1 MVKDFLT
8 RSKTPTLP
16 NEDIYAKLREGG
28 ICPNCRMPFDKGKK
42 RKLIDQCGH
51 ERCYSCL
58 FKSETCPIC
67 ALQAP
72 PKKLQHSQSRSS
84 LSPPAV
90 GGTGRSKLL
99 TNGVGGTPASA
110 RRRGGVSP
118 RGPPLSPWSRRVP
131 RPNTVNVDS
140 SHHLTALLSSA
151 EKKSSKNIS
160 LARRIKSLWSIDDE
174 CDGDT
179 EATSGG
185 SGEAAEAKDGE
196 DLYMRLGLLLGE
208 GATPPASAARP
219 PRAASSHTSFS
230 SLSASSEVNTT
241 ASNNTS
247 PVSTLNGSSEAE
259 LRLPG
264 GRDPSV
270 ESMNSFISHGAVS
283 PTTTPRRHSVTT
295 SQPGQVEELSL
306 FGRRR
311 SSVRRSARNAHV
323 KGPIDPKVRFASYRG
338 AQLSLR
344 PLFFEVPQQDPDPLF
359 VGRAWLYRE
368 IEAHL
373 TAEAPTNRGVII
385 TGSVGAGKT
394 AAILQMV
401 EYSCFGRKRDDSI
414 YQDPYSKG
422 GGSLYGR
429 VSLIPEGVKSLASR
443 VVAYHFCQAE
453 NSVTCL
459 VPDFVHSIAAQLCQA
474 PQLHAYRDLLLAE
487 PQTQGLLALP
497 ACVSDPSTAL
507 VKGILE
513 PLHNLRRLGKVGA
526 DPLIIVVD
534 GLCEAEYH
542 RPDHADTLAS
552 FLARH
557 AVKLPSFVKL
567 IVSVRTQLADLTR
580 LLPFH
585 RISLDPDQRADP
597 AADLA
602 ARDLCDYVGF
612 RCVHSPT
619 IRSNITVTQGK
630 IEGGSSQ
637 HRFTQYVVTQSKGSI
652 LYIKLIL
659 DLIERGHLVMKS
671 GSFKVLPQ
679 SLNEIFLLLFNLRF
693 PSVRSFEKI
702 QPILNVVLASL
713 NPLTLPEMYHSVNAG
728 LLYKFLSWDEFINC
742 FKVLSS
748 FLVKRLD
755 DTYMLFHPAL
765 REWLAR
771 RAEGESAK
779 FVCDT
784 RAGHANL
791 ALRMSRL
798 EWPLDPEASLE
809 LGHHILK
816 AHVYKNMARALP
828 LSPRDLQALW
838 LAQSSHNVSQALAC
852 TRNLYSPNT
861 KVSRLLLLAGASP
874 DYPSEHIHNSPILGV
889 CAHQGH
895 TEMVAL
901 LIEFGADV
909 NQTNSEGAT
918 ALGLASAQGHCDVV
932 RLLVQAGASLTSKDR
947 QNHTPM
953 VQAAAAGHLNVV
965 GYLLS
970 CDWPGPN
977 DLLRNQS
984 HQALVAAASNGH
996 SNVVEFLLDMAEVS
1010 VDGEDNVTG
1019 ETALTVAAGA
1029 GHTVMVAALLRAG
1042 ASITKANSRGA
1053 SPLTCAVRNGH
1064 YEVAKLLLSQGV
1076 AVESPDAAGRTPL
1089 MVAAAEGHLGLMEL
1103 LISRGASITRTDREG
1118 LSPLGWA
1125 CLRGHVHA
1133 VQYLADCNADLNH
1146 ADKSG
1151 RTPLDLAAY
1160 QGDPIVVQ
1168 FLLDRGALIEH
1179 VDINGMRPLDRA
1191 ISARNA
1197 AAVQCFLRR
1206 GAKLGPATWAMAAGK
1221 PNILVMLLNKLQEDG
1236 VALCRKG
1243 RLKEA
1248 AHRFSYA
1255 LRKLPTGDQ
1264 GEHTAT
1270 FTHLRL
1276 HLTLNLSRCKRKMNE
1291 VEEAIQLADA
1301 ALTIK
1306 SDSYEAYYARA
1317 RAKREAKNL
1326 QEALEDV
1333 NEAVRLAPQT
1343 RDVRRVLI
1351 KIRDEMQTELDTC
1364 ASTDLAQLR
1373 QLAASVDT
1381 LSEADLPMTSSI
1393 LSESGYSSNI

>member
-1 MVKDFLT
+1 MCH
-8 RSKTPTLP
+8 
-16 NEDIYAKLREGG
+16 IYAKLREGG

-67 ALQAP
+67 ALQGTFTSYFKGGGDPGLPPERPSPSRSVSPRRNTHVSQVHTLSPLYASSSPVGLSHGTLTTLCSPVVGCGRETSYGTPPMYSRLAPSPAP
-72 PKKLQHSQSRSS
+72 PKS
-84 LSPPAV
+84 
-90 GGTGRSKLL
+90 
-99 TNGVGGTPASA
+99 VGGTPASA

-140 SHHLTALLSSA
+140 SHHLT
-151 EKKSSKNIS
+151 
-160 LARRIKSLWSIDDE
+160 DDE

-861 KVSRLLLLAGASP
+861 K
-874 DYPSEHIHNSPILGV
+874 
-889 CAHQGH
+889 GH

-1197 AAVQCFLRR
+1197 AAVQ
-1206 GAKLGPATWAMAAGK
+1206 
-1221 PNILVMLLNKLQEDG
+1221 VMLLNKLQEDG